1 MKLNRRAGAG
11 DALES
16 GGQAHLKQNVEGS
29 RQLGNDLSPKTLV
42 LLPGLDGTGNLFADF
57 VSALPPTLSTRI
69 VRYPTDRF
77 LNYTELLSCVVDVI
91 PTTDSFVVLA
101 ESFSTPLAVKL
112 AATHPT
118 NLAGLVI
125 CAGFITN
132 PVSSWLLRVKA
143 LVRPSFFRIPP
154 PGFVI
159 DHFLIGA
166 NAPHELRDA
175 VRHTLR
181 CVSPEVMALRVG
193 AVMACDAREQIVQVQ
208 VPTLYLQA
216 KHDRLVKERCF
227 EEIQRLKQDTI
238 LASIPAPHFVLQR
251 EPHKAVDVIV
261 HFLQRLSRE
270 QPTQV

>member
-1 MKLNRRAGAG
+1 
-11 DALES
+11 
-16 GGQAHLKQNVEGS
+16 
-29 RQLGNDLSPKTLV
+29 LV
-42 LLPGLDGTGNLFADF
+42 LLPGLDGTGNLFTNF
-57 VSALPPTLSTRI
+57 ISALPPTLSTRI

-91 PTTDSFVVLA
+91 PATFVVVA

-112 AATHPT
+112 AATRPT

-132 PVSSWLLRVKA
+132 PVGSWLLRMKA
-143 LVRPSFFRIPP
+143 LVRPSFFRVPP

-181 CVSPEVMALRVG
+181 CVSPEVMALRVR
-193 AVMACDAREQIVQVQ
+193 AVMACDAREEIVQVQ

-251 EPHKAVDVIV
+251 EPHKAVDLIV
-261 HFLQRLSRE
+261 HFVQGLSRE
-270 QPTQV
+270 QATRV